1 MISVIMSIYNVEQYL
16 FACLNSVLRQIYQD
30 FKIICIDDASSD
42 SSLDILNYFSKK
54 EGFFSKFQEACKV
67 FIEKYGI
74 YGIIKEILNSNILN
88 FFKFDDFGCEND

>member
-1 MISVIMSIYNVEQYL
+1 MISVIIPIYNVEQYL
-16 FACLNSVLRQIYQD
+16 FVCLNSVLRQTYQD
-30 FKIICIDDASSD
+30 FEIICIDDASSD
-42 SSLDILNYFSKK
+42 SSHDILNYFSKK
-54 EGFFSKFQEACKV
+54 EEFFSKFQEVCKV